1 MLFEALVFTILQGR
15 FFQAWSKTHFYVE
28 IFLQCAVSEEARE
41 RSRLA
46 AADEARREAKRQIE
60 LAEREFADAKRIRHQ
75 AQTELDRA
83 RAIRDRAVQQINS
96 VLLQIT
102 CYACK
107 KHFRAKPVAAS
118 DENSSLVATSYVSSV
133 VTQVEAENDD
143 RRQNNNKTKMDPF
156 Q

>member
-1 MLFEALVFTILQGR
+1 M
-15 FFQAWSKTHFYVE
+15 
-28 IFLQCAVSEEARE
+28 
-41 RSRLA
+41 A

-75 AQTELDRA
+75 AQAELDRA

-102 CYACK
+102 CYTCK

-133 VTQVEAENDD
+133 VTQVEAEHDD
-143 RRQNNNKTKMDPF
+143 RRQNNNKTKIDPF